1 MGMALLA
8 GRDFPLGDV
17 AHASGPGKS
26 LPTVCI
32 VNEAFARTYFDGRNP
47 VGRWL
52 DISLGDKDPY
62 TLLQIIGYVRNAAYR
77 NLREPIRPTVY
88 VPYGGGSHSTLL
100 ARTAGDPLALA
111 PLLRRRVSEARPEFR
126 VRTIQPQSNFV
137 RRHLLRERVLAALSA
152 FFAMVA
158 LVLAAIALYGVL
170 HHAVTVRQREIG
182 IRVALGARPVN
193 VVRRVAGAAVGMV
206 CLGLA
211 LGSVGGVAAGRVI
224 QALLFEVKAT
234 DPEAIAIPVLTL
246 LAAAFIAALPPALR
260 AAGIDPAE
268 TLRSE

>member
-1 MGMALLA
+1 MALLD
-8 GRDFPLGDV
+8 GRDFRLGDV
-17 AHASGPGKS
+17 SHASGPGKL
-26 LPTVCI
+26 LPAVGI
-32 VNEAFARTYFDGRNP
+32 VNEAFARTYFNGRNP

-52 DISLGDKDPY
+52 DIGLGNKDPY
-62 TLLQIIGYVRNAAYR
+62 TPLQIIGYVRDAAYR

-88 VPYGGGSHSTLL
+88 VPHGAGPHSTFLV
-100 ARTAGDPLALA
+100 RTAGDPIALA

-137 RRHLLRERVLAALSA
+137 RRHLLRERLLAALSA

-158 LVLAAIALYGVL
+158 LILAAIGLYGVL

-182 IRVALGARPVN
+182 IRMALGARPVN
-193 VVRRVAGAAVGMV
+193 VVRQVTGAAVGMV
-206 CLGLA
+206 CLGVA
-211 LGSVGGVAAGRVI
+211 LGSVGGVAAGRVV

-234 DPEAIAIPVLTL
+234 DPDALAIPALIL
-246 LAAAFIAALPPALR
+246 LAASFIAAIPPALR